1 VSKPVVSKP
10 LCLPFDSAAHGAPP
24 AEYAMIRAEEK
35 TTRVVLP
42 SGCPSWLA
50 TSYADTATVLADP
63 RLSRNL
69 RYPGA
74 PRVTPGF
81 DPSDDPNSMVNMDPP
96 EHTRLRRLVR
106 DAFSRKQAEAWR
118 PRAQRI
124 ADDLVDSMESL
135 PQPADFLAAF
145 AAPLPIRVICAVL
158 GIAPEEVDRVR
169 ACSDVLVALT
179 SHPIDEVI
187 AAYTSLVE
195 RLTEVIAHKRRH
207 PGDDLLDLLIAP
219 TDGDDRLTEE
229 ELVAMTCGM
238 LVAGHETTINV
249 LSRGMLTLLRNP
261 RQLAMLRADPDLLPA
276 AVEEILRH
284 TPPGDYG
291 LLRVATKEVSLST
304 ATIPAGDGII
314 GSISAANRD
323 PAQFPDPDTFDIT
336 RPNVSTH
343 LAFGRG
349 PHYCLGAS
357 LARIEL
363 EVAFQTLL
371 DRLPR
376 LALAVPL
383 EDLRWSHGWF
393 VKSLATMPVVW

>member
-1 VSKPVVSKP
+1 VSTQS
-10 LCLPFDSAAHGAPP
+10 LCLPFGSGAHGAPP
-24 AEYAMIRAEEK
+24 AEYAMIRGGEK
-35 TTRVVLP
+35 TARVVLP
-42 SGCPSWLA
+42 SGCPGWLA

-74 PRVTPGF
+74 PRVTSGF

-96 EHTRLRRLVR
+96 EHTRLRQLVR

-124 ADDLVDSMESL
+124 ADDLVDSMESR

-145 AAPLPIRVICAVL
+145 AAPMPIRVICAVL
-158 GIAPEEVDRVR
+158 GIAPEEVDSVR
-169 ACSDVLVALT
+169 ASSDVLAALT
-179 SHPIDEVI
+179 SHPIEEVI

-195 RLTEVIAHKRRH
+195 RLNEVIAHKRRQ
-207 PGDDLLDLLIAP
+207 PGDDLLDLLITA
-219 TDGDDRLTEE
+219 TDGDDRLTEQ
-229 ELVAMTCGM
+229 ELVAMICGL

-249 LSRGMLTLLRNP
+249 LSRGMLTLLRHP
-261 RQLAMLRADPDLLPA
+261 QQLAMLRASPDLLPA
-276 AVEEILRH
+276 AVDEILRH

-291 LLRVATKEVSLST
+291 LLRVATEEIGLSS

-323 PAQFPDPDTFDIT
+323 PAQFPEPDAFDVT
-336 RPNVSTH
+336 RPNASSH
-343 LAFGRG
+343 LGFGRG

-357 LARIEL
+357 LARVEL
-363 EVAFQTLL
+363 EVAFGTLL

-383 EDLRWSHGWF
+383 EDLRWNNGWF
-393 VKSLATMPVVW
+393 VKSLATLPVEW

>member
-1 VSKPVVSKP
+1 V
-10 LCLPFDSAAHGAPP
+10 
-24 AEYAMIRAEEK
+24 
-35 TTRVVLP
+35 
-42 SGCPSWLA
+42 PSWLA
-50 TSYADTATVLADP
+50 TGYADTATVLADP

-74 PRVTPGF
+74 PRVSAGF

-106 DAFSRKQAEAWR
+106 DAFSRKQAQAWC
-118 PRAQRI
+118 PRAQHI
-124 ADDLVDSMESL
+124 ADDLVDAMESL
-135 PQPADFLAAF
+135 PQPADFVAAF
-145 AAPLPIRVICAVL
+145 AAPLPIRVICAVI

-195 RLTEVIAHKRRH
+195 RLNEVIARKRRH
-207 PGDDLLDLLIAP
+207 PGHDLLDLLIAA
-219 TDGDDRLTEE
+219 TDGTDRLTEQ
-229 ELVAMTCGM
+229 ELVAMTCGL

-249 LSRGMLTLLRNP
+249 LSRGMLTLLRHP
-261 RQLAMLRADPDLLPA
+261 QQLAMLRANPDLLPA
-276 AVEEILRH
+276 AVDEILRH

-291 LLRVATKEVSLST
+291 LIRVATEQISLSS

-323 PAQFPDPDTFDIT
+323 PAQFPQPDVFDLT
-336 RPNVSTH
+336 RPNASSH
-343 LAFGRG
+343 LTFGRG

-357 LARIEL
+357 LARVEL
-363 EVAFQTLL
+363 EVAFRTLL
-371 DRLPR
+371 DRLPG

-383 EDLRWSHGWF
+383 EDLRWNHGWF
-393 VKSLATMPVVW
+393 VKSLATLPVAW

>member
-1 VSKPVVSKP
+1 VVSKP
-10 LCLPFDSAAHGAPP
+10 PLRLPFDSGAHGAPP
-24 AEYAMIRAEEK
+24 AEFAQIRADEK
-35 TTRVVLP
+35 TTRAVLP

-50 TSYADTATVLADP
+50 TSYRDTVTVLADP

-74 PRVTPGF
+74 PRISPGW
-81 DPSDDPNSMVNMDPP
+81 DPSDDPNSMMNMDPP
-96 EHTRLRRLVR
+96 EHTRLRQLVR

-118 PRAQRI
+118 LRAQRI

-169 ACSDVLVALT
+169 AWSDVLVALT
-179 SHPIDEVI
+179 SHPIEEVI
-187 AAYTSLVE
+187 AAYTGLVE
-195 RLTEVIAHKRRH
+195 HLNEAIARKRRQ
-207 PGDDLLDLLIAP
+207 PGEDLLDLLVAA
-219 TDGDDRLTEE
+219 TDGADRLSEQ
-229 ELVAMTCGM
+229 ELVAMTCGL

-249 LSRGMLTLLRNP
+249 LSRGMLTLLRHP
-261 RQLAMLRADPDLLPA
+261 EQLAMLRANPDQLPA
-276 AVEEILRH
+276 AVDEILRL
-284 TPPGDYG
+284 TSPGDYG
-291 LLRVATKEVSLST
+291 LLRVATEEIGLSS
-304 ATIPAGDGII
+304 AAIPAGDGII

-323 PAQFPDPDTFDIT
+323 PAQFPEPDAFDAT
-336 RPNVSTH
+336 RPNASTH

-349 PHYCLGAS
+349 PHYCLGAG
-357 LARIEL
+357 LARVEL

-371 DRLPR
+371 DRLPG

-383 EDLRWSHGWF
+383 EDLRWNHGWF
-393 VKSLATMPVVW
+393 VKSLATLPVAW